1 MRTETLQGF
10 QLSPQQKHLWLL
22 QQNNQVYLSQ
32 AVILIEGK
40 VDLKVLQE
48 AVDKIIEL
56 QEILRTNFYRR
67 SGIAIPF
74 QVINETSKPL
84 WKNIDLSHLK
94 KQEIESKLIELLQLE
109 KTATFNLE
117 CDSLVRLLLI
127 KLSEESCY
135 LNVTLPSLCADSWTI
150 NNLVREISQNYSFCL
165 QGKDFFEEPLQ
176 YIQFS
181 EWQNEL
187 LAEDAEA
194 GLSYWQQ
201 QQFKNAKNISLLGEI
216 DLNQYPKIDTISLKI
231 DSKLLNQINLTITQ
245 FNTNLFTWL
254 SACWYILIWKLTN
267 QSEITIANLFTG
279 RKYQELE
286 NTFGLLAQFLPV
298 TSAIARQF
306 TFSEILSTLENNLYQ
321 AEQYQ
326 EYYLAENNQQVES
339 NFSVGFEFETLP
351 NSYHADDVSFSLYK
365 KNTQLENFKL
375 KLTCWQNQNDLITEF
390 HYDTNKFDSETITR
404 LARQYHTL
412 IESIITNPAATVE
425 EFTILDR
432 GQLEQ
437 LLIQFNN
444 NQTNYPQDRCIH
456 QLFETQVTK
465 TPNNIALIWE
475 GKQLTYTELNQKAEQ
490 LANYLKQQGVKPD
503 TLVGLYLERSHLAI
517 IGLLGILKA
526 GAAYLPLD
534 SALPTEGLT
543 FRLQDAG
550 VSILL
555 TQRSLLAKISSNT
568 KHIICL
574 DTDWETIAQAKPDNL
589 PTTVKLDNLVY
600 AIYTSGSTG
609 TPKAVAIQHRQLVNY
624 FYSIVERLN
633 LSENATFATVSSF
646 AADLGNTMLFP
657 ALCTGGCL
665 HIISQETAS
674 DPQALTNYCQKHP
687 IDYLKIVPS
696 HLSAL
701 LTSSEVGFLP
711 RKQLIL
717 GGEASNWELIAKIQH
732 YQTNCQIF
740 NHYGPTETTIGVLT
754 YQIHEVDGERWK
766 PASDG
771 AYKLWNQVPESAPPQ
786 DARERP
792 PKKRQGEEE
801 NIFASNQKISP
812 YRYSSS
818 ISKTVPI
825 GKPLPNT
832 QVYVLDKKLQPVP
845 IGVPGELYIGGAQ
858 VSQGYFNRPELTK
871 EKFIPNPFTVTSHQL
886 SVISISSSAPLR
898 PCILTPILYK
908 TGDKVRYLPDGNLEF
923 LGRIDRQVKIRGFR
937 IELEE
942 IESKLRQHPD
952 IQSVVVTATENSLN
966 HQRLIA
972 YVITNP
978 EFRLRHQNQATAIA
992 SELRS
997 FCIDHFPEYMIPS
1010 AFVVLKALPLTANG
1024 KIDYQAL
1031 PTPEQNRPE
1040 LKQVYLAPRSLL
1052 EKQLAEIWQEVLGL
1066 EKIGIHDDFFELGGH
1081 SLLITQLLAKVRN
1094 AFNVDLPLKDLFNAP
1109 TIADLAERLR
1119 DTEKGKHGDTET
1131 GIDLNSEVILD
1142 ADIVPGSRG
1151 EWPFDPTK
1159 NDTFLLTGATGFLGA
1174 FLLNEL
1180 LQQTSADIYCLIRAE
1195 NINLAQERIENKL
1208 KSYLLWD
1215 DSFSQR
1221 IIPVVGDLSQPLL
1234 GLSNDYFAKL
1244 ASLVDVIYHNGA
1256 WVNFTYPY
1264 SQLKAANVLGTQEVL
1279 RLAVQNKLKPVHFIS
1294 TIGVV
1299 SAADRQLPI
1308 IQEDTPI
1315 DRSEQI
1321 DSGYTQ
1327 SKWVAEKLV
1336 TIARDRGI
1344 PISIYR
1350 PGRISGHS
1358 QTGVCSPDD
1367 HTFRMIR
1374 GCIQLGSVF
1383 QDDSMVNLTPVDYA
1397 VSAIAHLSSQPE
1409 SLGKTFHLFNPQPTP
1424 WQEVVNSVISLG
1436 YPLQQLDYQQW
1447 RKQLLTA
1454 VERHSDHPLSP
1465 LISTF
1470 TQNETTN
1477 PEESINQKLD
1487 AHNTNSGLTGTSII
1501 CPPCDRNLI
1510 NTYLSYLV
1518 NQGLLSESISN

>member
-1 MRTETLQGF
+1 MKTETLQGF
-10 QLSPQQKHLWLL
+10 QLSPQQKRLWLL
-22 QQNNQVYLSQ
+22 QQNNRVYLSQ

-40 VDLKVLQE
+40 VDLEILQE
-48 AVDKIIEL
+48 AVDKIVER
-56 QEILRTNFYRR
+56 QEIMRTNFYRR
-67 SGIAIPF
+67 SGITIPF
-74 QVINETSKPL
+74 QVINETSKSVWQNL
-84 WKNIDLSHLK
+84 DLSHLTE
-94 KQEIESKLIELLQLE
+94 QEIELKLIELLQSE
-109 KTATFNLE
+109 QTNNFNLE
-117 CDSLVRLLLI
+117 RDSLVRLVLI
-127 KLSEESCY
+127 KLSEESFY
-135 LNVTLPSLCADSWTI
+135 LIVTLPSLCADRWTI
-150 NNLVREISQNYSFCL
+150 NNLVREISQSYSLCL

-187 LAEDAEA
+187 LIEEAETGKAF
-194 GLSYWQQ
+194 WQQ
-201 QQFKNAKNISLLGEI
+201 QQFKNRNNLSLPGEI
-216 DLNQYPKIDTISLKI
+216 NSNQYPKLNTIYLTIESN
-231 DSKLLNQINLTITQ
+231 LLNKIHSTTTQ
-245 FNTNLFTWL
+245 TNTNLSTWL
-254 SACWYILIWKLTN
+254 SACWYILIWKLTE

-286 NTFGLLAQFLPV
+286 NTFGLLAQFLPISCTV
-298 TSAIARQF
+298 AKQF
-306 TFSEILSTLENNLYQ
+306 TFSEILSTLEDNLHQ

-326 EYYLAENNQQVES
+326 EYYLAENNEQVES

-351 NSYHADDVSFSLYK
+351 NPYHADGVSFFPK
-365 KNTQLENFKL
+365 QKNIQLENFKL

-390 HYDTNKFDSETITR
+390 QYDSNKFDSETITR
-404 LARQYHTL
+404 LGRQYHTL

-425 EFTILDR
+425 EITILDR
-432 GQLEQ
+432 QQLDQ
-437 LLIQFNN
+437 LLIEFNN

-456 QLFETQVTK
+456 QLFENQVTK
-465 TPNNIALIWE
+465 TPDNIALVWE
-475 GKQLTYTELNQKAEQ
+475 GKQLTYIELNQKADQ
-490 LANYLKQQGVKPD
+490 LANYLKKQGVKPN

-526 GAAYLPLD
+526 GVAYLPLD

-555 TQRSLLAKISSNT
+555 TQHSLLTTISSST
-568 KHIICL
+568 EQIICL
-574 DTDWETIAQAKPDNL
+574 DTDWETIAQTKPDNL
-589 PTTVKLDNLVY
+589 PTTVTPDNLVY

-624 FYSIVERLN
+624 FYSIVERFN
-633 LSENATFATVSSF
+633 LSENATFATVSTL

-657 ALCTGGCL
+657 ALGTGGCL

-674 DPQALTNYCQKHP
+674 DPQAFTNYCQSYP

-701 LTSSEVGFLP
+701 LTSASKVGFLP
-711 RKQLIL
+711 QKQLIL
-717 GGEASNWELIAKIQH
+717 GGEASNWELIAKIKQ
-732 YQTNCQIF
+732 QKPNCQIF
-740 NHYGPTETTIGVLT
+740 NHYGPTETTVGVLT
-754 YQIHEVDGERWK
+754 YEVKSETEKTGRRRDWETRRLG
-766 PASDG
+766 D
-771 AYKLWNQVPESAPPQ
+771 
-786 DARERP
+786 
-792 PKKRQGEEE
+792 EE
-801 NIFASNQKISP
+801 NIFAANQKISP

-818 ISKTVPI
+818 ISTTVPI

-832 QVYVLDKKLQPVP
+832 QVYVLDEKLQPVP
-845 IGVPGELYIGGAQ
+845 LGVPGELYLGGTQ

-871 EKFIPNPFTVTSHQL
+871 EKFIPNPFTVTSRDVPWNVCTP
-886 SVISISSSAPLR
+886 VISISSSAPLN

-952 IQSVVVTATENSLN
+952 LQSVVVTATENSLN

-972 YVITNP
+972 YIVTTP
-978 EFRLRHQNQATAIA
+978 QFRLRHHNQETAIA
-992 SELRS
+992 SELRN
-997 FCIDHFPEYMIPS
+997 FCVTHFPEYMIPS

-1031 PTPEQNRPE
+1031 PNPEQHRPE
-1040 LKQVYLAPRSLL
+1040 LKQIYLAPRSLL

-1066 EKIGIHDDFFELGGH
+1066 EKIGIHDNFFELGGH

-1094 AFNVDLPLKDLFNAP
+1094 AFKVDLPLKDLFNAP
-1109 TIADLAERLR
+1109 TIADLAKRLGDR
-1119 DTEKGKHGDTET
+1119 EIGRHGEAET
-1131 GIDLNSEVILD
+1131 VTNLNSEAILD
-1142 ADIVPGSRG
+1142 SDIVPSSRD
-1151 EWPFDPTK
+1151 EWPFARGCGVNLIHALTK
-1159 NDTFLLTGATGFLGA
+1159 NDAFLLTGATGFLGA

-1180 LQQTSADIYCLIRAE
+1180 LQQTSADIYYLIRAE

-1215 DSFSQR
+1215 ESFSQR

-1234 GLSNDYFAKL
+1234 GLSKDYFAKL
-1244 ASLVDVIYHNGA
+1244 ASLIDVIYHNGA

-1299 SAADRQLPI
+1299 SAADRKLLT
-1308 IQEDTPI
+1308 IQEDTSI
-1315 DRSEQI
+1315 DHSEQI

-1358 QTGVCSPDD
+1358 KTGVCNPDD

-1383 QDDSMVNLTPVDYA
+1383 QEDSLVNLTPIDYA
-1397 VSAIAHLSSQPE
+1397 VRAIAHLSSQPE
-1409 SLGKTFHLFNPQPTP
+1409 SLGKTFHIFNPQPTP
-1424 WQEVVNSVISLG
+1424 WQEVVDSVISLG

-1447 RKQLLTA
+1447 RKQLLTT

-1470 TQNETTN
+1470 TENETTN
-1477 PEESINQKLD
+1477 PEETINQKLD

-1501 CPPCDRNLI
+1501 CPPCDRYLI
-1510 NTYLSYLV
+1510 NTYLSYLI
-1518 NQGLLSESISN
+1518 NKSYLKQPN